1 MPFEAGQPRPE
12 NAGRKPGSLN
22 KKNQEIVELA
32 KELNC
37 NPAKI
42 LMLIALGDHE
52 SLKSD
57 ERIDLEKRMSAAD
70 KLMPYL
76 YGKRKPVDSDG
87 NDTLD
92 PLADIADAIRNR
104 ST

>member
-12 NAGRKPGSLN
+12 NAGRKKGSLN

-32 KELNC
+32 EELNC
-37 NPAKI
+37 SPAKI
-42 LMLIALGDHE
+42 LMLIAIGDQD

-57 ERIDLEKRMSAAD
+57 KPIDLYTRMNAAD

-76 YGKRKPVDSDG
+76 YGKRKPIDSDG
-87 NDTLD
+87 NDD
-92 PLADIADAIRNR
+92 NNPLMDLLTSLNDKL
-104 ST
+104 